1 MRCWPVT
8 TSGCNWAVRWATSC
22 GASQAG
28 YADPAVLGQALQGI
42 GRRLRRDNPLA
53 TALPLLVV
61 RDAALQTHFEAFFP
75 QLQAHAR
82 EGIEAHAG

>member
-1 MRCWPVT
+1 MNHLAHALLAGDDEWLQLG
-8 TSGCNWAVRWATSC
+8 SAMGDFVR
-22 GASQAG
+22 GQPG
-28 YADPAVLGQALQGI
+28 RLGQALQGI

-53 TALPLLVV
+53 TALPLLAV
-61 RDAALQTHFEAFFP
+61 RDAALQTDFEAFFP